1 MSKRTTKTQW
11 GHEELMYA
19 CKHADGENFSQE
31 IYDLIAEEINRTPK
45 AVAASMNR
53 VLSGTSFIFN
63 TKEASKFK
71 RFIKPTQKAM
81 PKYQS
86 LAKITP
92 YNKPS
97 PKKPVKVQSPV
108 KMQKGFSIKLLWGM
122 IEIKS

>member
-1 MSKRTTKTQW
+1 MNTRITRTQW

-19 CKHADGENFSQE
+19 CKHANGENFSQE

-45 AVAASMNR
+45 AVEASMNR

-63 TKEASKFK
+63 TKEGSKFK
-71 RFIKPTQKAM
+71 KFIRPTQKTM

-86 LAKITP
+86 QTKITP
-92 YNKPS
+92 YNKPL
-97 PKKPVKVQSPV
+97 PKSPVKVKRS
-108 KMQKGFSIKLLWGM
+108 FSVKLLLGL